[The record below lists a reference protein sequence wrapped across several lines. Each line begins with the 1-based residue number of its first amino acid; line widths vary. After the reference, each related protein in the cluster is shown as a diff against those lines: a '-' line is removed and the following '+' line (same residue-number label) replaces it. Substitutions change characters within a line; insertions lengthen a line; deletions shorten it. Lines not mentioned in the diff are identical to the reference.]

1 MVVSPVLCLF
11 PGLCRKHHPSR
22 LVPRKMDPAILTTE
36 LPEFAGEN
44 RNLQKQN
51 VNENRRKT

>member
-1 MVVSPVLCLF
+1 ME
-11 PGLCRKHHPSR
+11 
-22 LVPRKMDPAILTTE
+22 PAILTTE